1 MKKTLLKSLLL
12 LVVLAVF
19 SAENTKAVAYDGA
32 PTKKI
37 KRTLARA
44 AEKKLHLPTR
54 EMHYLYNESGET
66 ELTVIYRYEYNAQ
79 GDVTLNVALS
89 PTLDTLS
96 KTISKF
102 DETDGREIS
111 TISYVRDF
119 ETNAL
124 IPESRDTFYYDNQNK
139 ILKYLSQVYMPDTKE
154 WINESQTEMSY
165 SSPSL
170 LYPDSYVTYD
180 WINDKWIKSLE
191 GLNLVWADYT
201 DYEFTSGTF
210 IEYSN
215 TFDDNTYRIILSTDE
230 SGVQVGIYA
239 RLEGDQWIDLTKSI
253 ITKDAAGN
261 LTEINQT
268 IEGDNITKQT
278 SLVDEKGADAGYI
291 YEAWLENQWIE
302 IEYYKYINTYND
314 IDELIQSEREAFNLN
329 SEEGIVKTLVLYSAF
344 VDITTGIKEKPAT
357 DISTSHFSYPNPG
370 RDVLNI
376 ENPSYE
382 TMEISIINMQNNP
395 VISGTIDAGKGSISI
410 SDLPSG
416 MYILKSTTSSGKIFT
431 EKIIKE

>member
-1 MKKTLLKSLLL
+1 MKKILLKSLLL
-12 LVVLAVF
+12 LVVLAGF
-19 SAENTKAVAYDGA
+19 SAENTKAVASNDA

-37 KRTLARA
+37 KRALARA
-44 AEKKLHLPTR
+44 AEKVLHLPTR
-54 EMHYLYNESGET
+54 EMHYLYNESGKP
-66 ELTVIYRYEYNAQ
+66 ELTVIYRYEYNAL
-79 GDVTLNVALS
+79 GDVTLNVALL

-96 KTISKF
+96 KTISKY
-102 DETDGREIS
+102 DETNGREIS

-119 ETNAL
+119 EANDL
-124 IPESRDTFYYDNQNK
+124 IPESRDTFFYDNQNK
-139 ILKYLSQVYMPDTKE
+139 LVKYLSQVYAPDTKE
-154 WINESQTEMSY
+154 WINETQTEISY

-180 WINDKWIKSLE
+180 WINDQWIKSSE
-191 GLNLVWADYT
+191 GYNLVWADYK

-210 IEYSN
+210 IEYKN
-215 TFDDNTYRIILSTDE
+215 TIDDNTYRVTLSTDE

-239 RLEGDQWIDLTKSI
+239 QLEEDQWIDLTKST

-261 LTEINQT
+261 LTEIIQT
-268 IEGDNITKQT
+268 IDGDNISKQT

-291 YEAWLENQWIE
+291 YEAWINNQLIE
-302 IEYYKYINTYND
+302 IQYYKYLNTYND
-314 IDELIQSEREAFNLN
+314 IDELIQSEREAYNVN
-329 SEEGIVKTLVLYSAF
+329 GEDEIVKTLILYSAF
-344 VDITTGIKEKPAT
+344 VDIITGIKEKLAT

-376 ENPSYE
+376 ENPSHE

-395 VISGTIDAGKGSISI
+395 VFSGTIDAGKGSISI
-410 SDLPSG
+410 KDLPAG
-416 MYILKSTTSSGKIFT
+416 MYILKSTTSSGKIYT